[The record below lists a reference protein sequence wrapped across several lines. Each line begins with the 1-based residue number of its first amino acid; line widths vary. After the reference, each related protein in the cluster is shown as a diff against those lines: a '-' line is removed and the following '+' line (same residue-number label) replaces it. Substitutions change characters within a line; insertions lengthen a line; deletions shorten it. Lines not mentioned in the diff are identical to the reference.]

1 MTENSCYTI
10 RMSDLEREPSF
21 LPQQEVVPVQSE
33 QGIEQES
40 AVPQQPASQE
50 SAVQVQ
56 AIQQASAQP
65 VSQQFVVQD
74 PRAGVL
80 KQVESLLS
88 EGLKELYMSL
98 PEARRAAFKQTGE
111 MVANKI
117 TDMVMFGKTKVK
129 EIWKLIG
136 EWLRVVPGINK
147 YFLEQEIKIKTDR
160 IMMFAE
166 SSAKA

>member
-1 MTENSCYTI
+1 
-10 RMSDLEREPSF
+10 MSDLERAPSF
-21 LPQQEVVPVQSE
+21 SPGQEPAPVQPE
-33 QGIEQES
+33 QSVEQES
-40 AVPQQPASQE
+40 AVPESSAPLQMSEQRLVSRAAPSASP
-50 SAVQVQ
+50 
-56 AIQQASAQP
+56 IGP
-65 VSQQFVVQD
+65 VATSSD

-80 KQVESLLS
+80 KQVEGLLAD
-88 EGLKELYMSL
+88 GLQNLYMSL

-117 TDMVMFGKTKVK
+117 TDMIMYGKARAK

-136 EWLRVVPGINK
+136 EWLRVVPGVNR